1 MTGCIDTE
9 TIHTHLDKAAIALY
23 EIICY
28 VVVLGIQIHTV
39 ACNLSPPAIRKVP
52 VEVTKMVPVVVN
64 ILVLTTDVL
73 QQAKTTLILLIR
85 DTCKVVGT
93 QLLLVRNHTSIDEC
107 LSCQVGITVELL
119 AECLLTEVTSVIEYD
134 VENNLDTLGMCLVD
148 EFLEHGVTVLATIA
162 ALITAVNMLEIHSM
176 ITVVVVTGCVLH
188 YWCNPDSSK
197 TQCLDVV
204 ELVDDTLE
212 VASPARVFCCNLLR
226 LVVPA
231 EHIVSCVTIVETRGH
246 HKIDTFVS
254 EVSTIA
260 GKRVCSHRLHGDQ
273 HEHEHCP

>member
-9 TIHTHLDKAAIALY
+9 SIDTHLDETAVALY

-28 VVVLGIQIHTV
+28 VVVLGVQIHAV
-39 ACNLSPPAIRKVP
+39 ACNLSPPAVRIIP

-107 LSCQVGITVELL
+107 LSSQVGITVKLL
-119 AECLLTEVTSVIEYD
+119 AECLLTEVTGMVEHD
-134 VENNLDTLGMCLVD
+134 VEDDLDTLFVSLVD

-162 ALITAVNMLEIHSM
+162 ALITAVNMLEIHGM
-176 ITVVVVTGCVLH
+176 ITVVVITGCVLH
-188 YWCNPDSSK
+188 YWCNPDGSE

-212 VASPARVFCCNLLR
+212 VASPARVFCFNLR
-226 LVVPA
+226 
-231 EHIVSCVTIVETRGH
+231 
-246 HKIDTFVS
+246 
-254 EVSTIA
+254 
-260 GKRVCSHRLHGDQ
+260 
-273 HEHEHCP
+273 

>member
-1 MTGCIDTE
+1 M
-9 TIHTHLDKAAIALY
+9 
-23 EIICY
+23 
-28 VVVLGIQIHTV
+28 
-39 ACNLSPPAIRKVP
+39 
-52 VEVTKMVPVVVN
+52 N

-107 LSCQVGITVELL
+107 LSFQVGITVKLL
-119 AECLLTEVTSVIEYD
+119 AECLLTEVTGVVEHD
-134 VENNLDTLGMCLVD
+134 VEDNLDTLFVSLVN

-162 ALITAVNMLEIHSM
+162 ALITAVYMLEIHGM

-188 YWCNPDSSK
+188 YWCNPDSCE

-212 VASPARVFCCNLLR
+212 VASPARVFCFNLR
-226 LVVPA
+226 CLVVPA
-231 EHIVSCVTIVETRGH
+231 EHIVFRISIVETGGDH
-246 HKIDTFVS
+246 EIDTFVS
-254 EVSTIA
+254 EVCTIA
-260 GKRVCSHRLHGDQ
+260 GKRVRSHRLHRDQ
-273 HEHEHCP
+273 HEHKNRP